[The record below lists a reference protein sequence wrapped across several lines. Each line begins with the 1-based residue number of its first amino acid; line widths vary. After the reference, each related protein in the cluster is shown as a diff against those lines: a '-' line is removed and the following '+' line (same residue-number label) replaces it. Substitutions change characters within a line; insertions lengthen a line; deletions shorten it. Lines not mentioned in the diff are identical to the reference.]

1 MRVWGSYW
9 WSSNCWLSDRQPE
22 IMWVEV
28 RRAAAPAVL
37 SSKTTDWIRH
47 SLSQGHGLH
56 IPRVGAS
63 STARCVFT
71 WMWDLMFHG
80 WPCRITA
87 ELHRFICMSPISHN
101 LQARLKL
108 WVQTHEQQIRSVLE
122 VFEMGTPWFWDEF
135 RFNNSNGASCCKDPT
150 VLERKPAIR
159 ANTVQ
164 SSARGFTQYF

>member
-28 RRAAAPAVL
+28 RRAASPAVL

-47 SLSQGHGLH
+47 SLSQGHVLH

-71 WMWDLMFHG
+71 WTWDLMFHG

-87 ELHRFICMSPISHN
+87 ELHRDSCCCIEKEPSYTLGVSLNTPISLTKAVGAGIPETERRHMSSSYVRYWKC
-101 LQARLKL
+101 LR
-108 WVQTHEQQIRSVLE
+108 WIQI
-122 VFEMGTPWFWDEF
+122 
-135 RFNNSNGASCCKDPT
+135 
-150 VLERKPAIR
+150 
-159 ANTVQ
+159 
-164 SSARGFTQYF
+164 